1 MNEQLLAAVALSLL
15 HGLIPSH
22 WLPLLAL
29 SKKQQWNMSK
39 TLVYTGLAGLA
50 HAAST
55 IAIGLGLIYG
65 WAGAVSVLDQYSL
78 SDSLLGKAWMWFLNH
93 IGYLPAV
100 IVVLVGIV
108 FLIKHYK
115 HKHFHVHGI
124 DSDKRGWGFLAALM
138 LAMFLSPCLEIEV
151 YFLTLFSSFGMSA
164 VLKLILVYAA
174 STILSMCTGVWVMY
188 KGIERF
194 DSHKIEHNAGMIS
207 GWVLVLSGLFMWP
220 F

>member
-29 SKKQQWNMSK
+29 SKKQQWDLSK

-55 IAIGLGLIYG
+55 VAIGLGLIYG
-65 WAGAVSVLDQYSL
+65 LAGTVSVLDQFSL
-78 SDSLLGKAWMWFLNH
+78 SDSAWSKAWIWCLDRM
-93 IGYLPAV
+93 GYLPAL
-100 IVVLVGIV
+100 IVVTVGIL
-108 FLIKHYK
+108 FLVKHYK
-115 HKHFHVHGI
+115 HRHFHVHGI
-124 DSDKRGWGFLAALM
+124 DSDKRGWGFLMALM

-151 YFLTLFSSFGMSA
+151 YFLTLFTRFGMDA
-164 VLKLILVYAA
+164 VIKLIVVYAA
-174 STILSMCTGVWVMY
+174 STILSMCSGVWVMY

>member
-78 SDSLLGKAWMWFLNH
+78 SDSLMGK
-93 IGYLPAV
+93 
-100 IVVLVGIV
+100 
-108 FLIKHYK
+108 
-115 HKHFHVHGI
+115 HGC
-124 DSDKRGWGFLAALM
+124 GF
-138 LAMFLSPCLEIEV
+138 
-151 YFLTLFSSFGMSA
+151 
-164 VLKLILVYAA
+164 
-174 STILSMCTGVWVMY
+174 
-188 KGIERF
+188 
-194 DSHKIEHNAGMIS
+194 
-207 GWVLVLSGLFMWP
+207 
-220 F
+220 